1 MLGIGGRVIAATS
14 ERNLSPGMTFQAQ
27 VRIEGGTVLLQPYE
41 QLGAQEG
48 ALRFLGAEGLPR
60 DELSVTIL
68 RALLR
73 SGMPLDP
80 GHIRNVYAFFRN
92 RESVSPRMV
101 RAYLLMQQKGLSP
114 SEEGLDRLVDAL
126 DGYGGRRDGA
136 GDGGAHGGAHG
147 DADRRRGQR
156 EKSRAKETKSEDTV
170 REIVERR
177 DEDADDL
184 IHAFNHLRGEGGH
197 WVVVPFSVDA
207 GEGQSYRGSIRVHF
221 SGNRATF
228 DRAAV
233 SAEGE
238 GGRWE
243 FELVRDGRESGGGT
257 RVFYPGGEAPPADL
271 LGDLTERMGPLGFG
285 RVDAEPGGDFDGFST
300 GGSTDILSGID
311 TEA

>member
-41 QLGAQEG
+41 HLGAQEG

-80 GHIRNVYAFFRN
+80 GQIRNAHAFFKN
-92 RESVSPRMV
+92 RESISPRMV

-114 SEEGLDRLVDAL
+114 SEDGLDRFIDAL

-136 GDGGAHGGAHG
+136 GDGGAHGGAHD
-147 DADRRRGQR
+147 DADRRRGGQKKG
-156 EKSRAKETKSEDTV
+156 ESQPTKSEETV

-177 DEDADDL
+177 EEEADDL

-197 WVVVPFSVDA
+197 WIVVPFSVDT
-207 GEGQSYRGSIRVHF
+207 GDGQSYRGSIRVHF
-221 SGNRATF
+221 SGDRPTF
-228 DRAAV
+228 DRASV

-238 GGRWE
+238 RGRWE
-243 FELVRDGRESGGGT
+243 FELVRGGGESGGGT
-257 RVFYPGGEAPPADL
+257 RVFYPAGEAPPADL
-271 LGDLTERMGPLGFG
+271 LADLTERVGTLGFG
-285 RVDAEPGGDFDGFST
+285 SVDAEPGGDFDGFST
-300 GGSTDILSGID
+300 GGSTDILRGID